1 MLIPI
6 PTDTTGAT
14 SGNSNLPTEVI
25 VAVVIVVVVLILIA
39 VVTLIIIVMC
49 NMRSK
54 KKKRNAVYYNNVVPP
69 TSKEEFGEDKPD
81 YTYVVNKEIK
91 LPNTGDTEEPPHYS
105 RAERD
110 SPVNQHYNN
119 DHHVQDGLHYD
130 TVDKD
135 MTTDARTKPNLLGTS
150 NYVYEDI
157 DVDKNKEKS
166 SKKTDK
172 KSKSKDDISKD
183 TSEKKTNVQPV
194 NPSDLYA
201 MPNKEKKK
209 NKSKP
214 PSEVDDPDAF
224 YAQPDKTKKKGKG
237 EISRKQETEQK
248 YEPSADS
255 DGEGEIPQVPGQD
268 PDMLYS
274 VVNKSKKTKK

>member
-1 MLIPI
+1 MCYFL

-14 SGNSNLPTEVI
+14 SNNSNLPTEVI

-49 NMRSK
+49 SMRSK
-54 KKKRNAVYYNNVVPP
+54 KKKRDAVYYNNVVPP

-91 LPNTGDTEEPPHYS
+91 IPNTGDTEEPPHYS

-119 DHHVQDGLHYD
+119 DQHVQDGLHYG

-150 NYVYEDI
+150 NYVYDDI

-166 SKKTDK
+166 AKNKTDK

-183 TSEKKTNVQPV
+183 
-194 NPSDLYA
+194 
-201 MPNKEKKK
+201 
-209 NKSKP
+209 
-214 PSEVDDPDAF
+214 
-224 YAQPDKTKKKGKG
+224 
-237 EISRKQETEQK
+237 I
-248 YEPSADS
+248 
-255 DGEGEIPQVPGQD
+255 
-268 PDMLYS
+268 
-274 VVNKSKKTKK
+274 